1 MSKLKSTPNRRW
13 RLYLLLGWISLAFN
27 CPNKEDPKEEPK
39 THKYQITFEPPKLT
53 LNPGGSAPVKVTVT
67 RTEGDPDP
75 ERGFVWD
82 IRFFNFVGMAPLLL
96 ESLPTQR
103 GSSFTLNVASLP
115 SDQAAEVLSLFGS
128 NPGVAEN
135 VLVVAIRGKRP
146 YEVFEGGGL
155 PVSIIIDPATAGKR
169 ARVNR
174 GKTAKIEVWGNPSF
188 GTVTLPNLKLS
199 SFTIANQGGQIL
211 VDKNVVGKLQV
222 NSATIQV
229 NPPTALGEF
238 RLGNNPTPL
247 GLDPNRTS
255 VKELQVIFE
264 PLSEGPKSA
273 VLQIS
278 SNDPKTPVLTLNLT
292 GQGVLGE

>member
-103 GSSFTLNVASLP
+103 GSSFT
-115 SDQAAEVLSLFGS
+115 
-128 NPGVAEN
+128 
-135 VLVVAIRGKRP
+135 
-146 YEVFEGGGL
+146 
-155 PVSIIIDPATAGKR
+155 
-169 ARVNR
+169 
-174 GKTAKIEVWGNPSF
+174 
-188 GTVTLPNLKLS
+188 NLKLS